1 MIDSLI
7 TPETISAENTSWED
21 ESGYHVGYD
30 TNNDGQYDTVETYAG
45 FDAYGNPTHYEISYD
60 TDHNGMMDT
69 VMGVDMNEYGQQ
81 VDTYESYDYDQ
92 DGRMDM
98 TKLYVDNTGDGEFD
112 QVTTTRLD
120 TSDSD
125 VVMTMDTQID
135 LSGNHQADQGI
146 NMQFI
151 DQTGNGEPDIV
162 HLELTDGQGN
172 VLEQQ
177 DMTYE
182 EFINMN
188 QMNYSSACMGE
199 NLAAQFNPDAT
210 DPDAVAGTPA
220 EDMEHWEYQGQTGR
234 CAIYAQKF
242 AIEAI
247 TGREIPIEELV
258 AVAEENG
265 WFVPGENEG
274 TVSLNMDKLVEY
286 YGVENEMSFN
296 NDIESLEEALN
307 DGHKVIVSVDSGQ
320 IWKGEENDIFSPET
334 TADHAVEVI
343 GIDRTDPENPMVV
356 LNDSGTP
363 NGRGELVP
371 LEVFENAWSAGDSQM
386 IECWAA

>member
-199 NLAAQFNPDAT
+199 NLAAQFNP
-210 DPDAVAGTPA
+210 VAGTPA

-371 LEVFENAWSAGDSQM
+371 LEVFENAWNAGDSQM

>member
-98 TKLYVDNTGDGEFD
+98 TQLYVDNTGDGEFD

-188 QMNYSSACMGE
+188 QMNYSSSCMGE
-199 NLAAQFNPDAT
+199 NLAAQFNPDAA

-363 NGRGELVP
+363 NGCGELVP

>member
-135 LSGNHQADQGI
+135 QSGNHQADQGI

-199 NLAAQFNPDAT
+199 NLAAQFNPDAA

-363 NGRGELVP
+363 NGCGELVP

>member
-199 NLAAQFNPDAT
+199 NLAAQFNPDAA

-363 NGRGELVP
+363 NGCGELVP

-386 IECWAA
+386 IECWTA

>member
-135 LSGNHQADQGI
+135 QSGNHQADQGI

-199 NLAAQFNPDAT
+199 NLAAQFNPDAA

>member
-363 NGRGELVP
+363 NGCGELVP

>member
-177 DMTYE
+177 DMAYE

>member
-343 GIDRTDPENPMVV
+343 GIDRTDPESPMVV

>member
-371 LEVFENAWSAGDSQM
+371 LEVFENAWNAGDSQM

>member
-135 LSGNHQADQGI
+135 QSGNHQADQGI

-199 NLAAQFNPDAT
+199 NLAAQFNPNDA

-363 NGRGELVP
+363 NGCGELVP

>member
-7 TPETISAENTSWED
+7 TPETISAENMSWED

-60 TDHNGMMDT
+60 TDHNGIMDT

-177 DMTYE
+177 DMAYE

-199 NLAAQFNPDAT
+199 NLAAQFNPDAA

>member
-60 TDHNGMMDT
+60 TDHNGIMDT

-177 DMTYE
+177 DMAYE

-199 NLAAQFNPDAT
+199 NLAAQFNPDAA

>member
-199 NLAAQFNPDAT
+199 NLAAQFNPDAAE
-210 DPDAVAGTPA
+210 PDAVAGTPA

-363 NGRGELVP
+363 NGCGELVP

-386 IECWAA
+386 IECWTA

>member
-98 TKLYVDNTGDGEFD
+98 TKLYVDNTGDGDFD

-135 LSGNHQADQGI
+135 QSGNHQADQGI

-363 NGRGELVP
+363 NGCGELVP

>member
-60 TDHNGMMDT
+60 TDHNGIMDT

-199 NLAAQFNPDAT
+199 NLAAQFNPDAA

-363 NGRGELVP
+363 NGCGELVP

-386 IECWAA
+386 IECWTA

>member
-60 TDHNGMMDT
+60 TDHNGIMDT

-343 GIDRTDPENPMVV
+343 GIDRTDPESPMVV

>member
-199 NLAAQFNPDAT
+199 NLAAQFNPDAA

-343 GIDRTDPENPMVV
+343 GIDRTDPESPMVV

-363 NGRGELVP
+363 KGRGELVP

>member
-182 EFINMN
+182 EFDNMN

-199 NLAAQFNPDAT
+199 NLAAQFNPDAA

>member
-112 QVTTTRLD
+112 QVTTTHLD

-177 DMTYE
+177 DMAYE

-320 IWKGEENDIFSPET
+320 IWQGEENDIFSPET

>member
-7 TPETISAENTSWED
+7 TPETISAENMSWED

-199 NLAAQFNPDAT
+199 NLAAQFNPDAA

-363 NGRGELVP
+363 NGCGELVP

>member
-320 IWKGEENDIFSPET
+320 IWQGEENDIFSPET

-363 NGRGELVP
+363 NGCGELVP

>member
-199 NLAAQFNPDAT
+199 NLAAQFNPDAA

-343 GIDRTDPENPMVV
+343 GIDRTDPESPMVV

-363 NGRGELVP
+363 NGCGELVP

>member
-177 DMTYE
+177 DMAYE

-320 IWKGEENDIFSPET
+320 IWQGEENDIFSPET

>member
-199 NLAAQFNPDAT
+199 NLAAQFNPDAA

-363 NGRGELVP
+363 NGCGELVP
-371 LEVFENAWSAGDSQM
+371 LEVFENAWNAGDSQM

>member
-199 NLAAQFNPDAT
+199 NLAAQFNPDAA

-320 IWKGEENDIFSPET
+320 IWQGEENDIFSPET
-334 TADHAVEVI
+334 TADHALEVI

-363 NGRGELVP
+363 NGCGELVP
-371 LEVFENAWSAGDSQM
+371 LEVFENAWNAGDSQM

>member
-1 MIDSLI
+1 M
-7 TPETISAENTSWED
+7 
-21 ESGYHVGYD
+21 
-30 TNNDGQYDTVETYAG
+30 ETYAG

-199 NLAAQFNPDAT
+199 NLAAQFNPDAA

-363 NGRGELVP
+363 NGCGELVP

>member
-98 TKLYVDNTGDGEFD
+98 AKLYVDNTGDGEFD

-199 NLAAQFNPDAT
+199 NLAAQFNPDAA

-363 NGRGELVP
+363 NGCGELVP

>member
-135 LSGNHQADQGI
+135 QSGNHQADQGI

-363 NGRGELVP
+363 NGCGELVP

>member
-320 IWKGEENDIFSPET
+320 IWKGEGNDIFSPET

>member
-7 TPETISAENTSWED
+7 TPETISAENTSWQD

-81 VDTYESYDYDQ
+81 VYTYESYDYDQ

-343 GIDRTDPENPMVV
+343 GIDRTDPESPMVV

>member
-199 NLAAQFNPDAT
+199 NLAAQFNPDAA

-363 NGRGELVP
+363 NGCGELVP

>member
-199 NLAAQFNPDAT
+199 NLAAQFNPNDA

>member
-199 NLAAQFNPDAT
+199 NLAAQFNPDAA

-296 NDIESLEEALN
+296 NDIESLEEALS

-363 NGRGELVP
+363 NGCGELVP

>member
-60 TDHNGMMDT
+60 TDHNGTMDT

-199 NLAAQFNPDAT
+199 NLAAQFNPDAA

-363 NGRGELVP
+363 NGCGELVP

-386 IECWAA
+386 IECWTA

>member
-60 TDHNGMMDT
+60 TDHNGIMDT

-199 NLAAQFNPDAT
+199 NLAAQFNPDAA

-371 LEVFENAWSAGDSQM
+371 LEVFENAWNAGDSQM

>member
-199 NLAAQFNPDAT
+199 NLTAQFNPDAT